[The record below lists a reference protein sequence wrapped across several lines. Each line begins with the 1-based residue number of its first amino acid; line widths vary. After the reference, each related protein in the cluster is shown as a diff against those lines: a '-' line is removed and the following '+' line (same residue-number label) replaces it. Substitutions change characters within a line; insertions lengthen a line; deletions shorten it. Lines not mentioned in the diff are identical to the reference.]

1 MIKIEVVGLS
11 GVRGVNTHRSV
22 KLGRGVTLLFGANGS
37 GKTSILQAIEW
48 SLTSSLPYL
57 SGHDFVREDAIAN
70 LFHQKLS
77 TVETVVRD
85 GEQSLTCKR
94 TRRMAKSTTRGSSE
108 FTLEFQK
115 KVLHDVE
122 AQNKIDSLM
131 GFAGEDFSKVVYLHQ
146 ESVKE
151 LLSADPKERSRAID
165 KLLGTYEA
173 RELTEAL
180 DVKRALSTKG
190 TLLQDRIDALNRDK
204 VQFAV
209 NLRSR
214 LARKKADLLKADL
227 QESHFTLDAACSEVV
242 SVQRRIDELAES
254 YGAVRTAPEPPS
266 LVLEEIVKATQ
277 TLETDLRSLDRHR
290 TLLHG
295 ELGRKKQEI
304 EAAMVGLRNAESD

>member
-1 MIKIEVVGLS
+1 MKID
-11 GVRGVNTHRSV
+11 GVNISGFRGINTSRSV
-22 KLGRGVTLLFGANGS
+22 EFGPGVTLLFGSNGS
-37 GKTSILQAIEW
+37 GKSSILQAVVW
-48 SLTSSLPYL
+48 SLTGNLPYL

-70 LFHQKLS
+70 LFHRKLS
-77 TVETVVRD
+77 TVETVVRE
-85 GEQSLTCKR
+85 GEQSLTC
-94 TRRMAKSTTRGSSE
+94 TRARKMAKSTSRGSSE
-108 FTLEFQK
+108 LTLEFGK
-115 KVLHDVE
+115 EVLHDEE
-122 AQNKIDSLM
+122 AQEKVDSLM
-131 GFAGEDFSKVVYLHQ
+131 GVPPEDFSKVAYLHQ

-151 LLSADPKERSRAID
+151 LLSVDPKERSRAID

-242 SVQRRIDELAES
+242 SVLKKIDELAES
-254 YGAVRTAPEPPS
+254 YKAVRTASEALSP
-266 LVLEEIVKATQ
+266 VL
-277 TLETDLRSLDRHR
+277 
-290 TLLHG
+290 
-295 ELGRKKQEI
+295 
-304 EAAMVGLRNAESD
+304 